1 MGTNGGPAST
11 SIGGATTGELSTTVD
26 WTVLELDGIPEIA
39 HRAARKVAA
48 EYAGL
53 VDADDQRQDALILLA
68 TNAELVREHLAAGT
82 LGRLHRWL
90 WCRLVDKARP
100 IARRA
105 NQTISYERLARE
117 AAA

>member
-1 MGTNGGPAST
+1 MTT
-11 SIGGATTGELSTTVD
+11 TTGERSTAVD
-26 WTVLELDGIPEIA
+26 WTVLDLDGIPEIA
-39 HRAARKVAA
+39 QRAARKVAA
-48 EYAGL
+48 EYAGV

-68 TNAELVREHLAAGT
+68 SNPELVREHFEADT
-82 LGRLHRWL
+82 LGRLHHWL

>member
-1 MGTNGGPAST
+1 V
-11 SIGGATTGELSTTVD
+11 TTRID
-26 WTVLELDGIPEIA
+26 WTVLDLNGITEIA
-39 HRAARKVAA
+39 SRAARKVAA
-48 EYAGL
+48 EYAGV

-68 TNAELVREHLAAGT
+68 SNPELVREHVEADT
-82 LGRLHRWL
+82 LGRLHHWL